1 MSAVLGVALPHHW
14 SAAPLKHVTS
24 VLSRGTAPNY
34 VDAGPV
40 RAISQASNQL
50 AGIDWRRTRFHDYDG
65 SFSGLR
71 GRLQEGD
78 VLVNSTGTGTLG
90 RVGYFSEAPDGAPC
104 MADSHVTL
112 ARAEPG
118 LLDSRFLYYWLGS
131 GTFQAYLQVVLA
143 VGATNQTELNRDR
156 LGEALTPLPPRGEQ
170 IRIAEFL
177 DAETVRIDRLLGLRE
192 GQEARL
198 EERRYA
204 SLSES
209 LLPGTLDH
217 SPGGSMYSWL
227 PDSSDGPPLVKLGYL
242 CRIQNGL
249 TVDGARNLAGDVVTR
264 PYLRVANVQAGRLE
278 LDSVSEITVPRAV
291 ADRCTLRRGD
301 VLMTEGGDLDKLGR
315 GAVWG
320 GEIPDCLH
328 QNHVFVLRPDSA
340 VLDARYLSLLTQ
352 TLHGR
357 CYFESTGS
365 KTTNLAS
372 TNSRKIL
379 SFPVP
384 LPAIERQKEL
394 VAQAEEGARVIAE
407 ARALLRRQRA
417 LLAERRQ
424 ALITAAVTGQF
435 DVSTASGRNVTDVT
449 DGVTRV

>member
-1 MSAVLGVALPHHW
+1 
-14 SAAPLKHVTS
+14 
-24 VLSRGTAPNY
+24 
-34 VDAGPV
+34 
-40 RAISQASNQL
+40 
-50 AGIDWRRTRFHDYDG
+50 
-65 SFSGLR
+65 
-71 GRLQEGD
+71 
-78 VLVNSTGTGTLG
+78 
-90 RVGYFSEAPDGAPC
+90 
-104 MADSHVTL
+104 
-112 ARAEPG
+112 
-118 LLDSRFLYYWLGS
+118 
-131 GTFQAYLQVVLA
+131 
-143 VGATNQTELNRDR
+143 
-156 LGEALTPLPPRGEQ
+156 
-170 IRIAEFL
+170 
-177 DAETVRIDRLLGLRE
+177 
-192 GQEARL
+192 
-198 EERRYA
+198 
-204 SLSES
+204 
-209 LLPGTLDH
+209 
-217 SPGGSMYSWL
+217 
-227 PDSSDGPPLVKLGYL
+227 
-242 CRIQNGL
+242 
-249 TVDGARNLAGDVVTR
+249 
-264 PYLRVANVQAGRLE
+264 
-278 LDSVSEITVPRAV
+278 
-291 ADRCTLRRGD
+291 
-301 VLMTEGGDLDKLGR
+301 MTEGGDLDKLGR

-394 VAQAEEGARVIAE
+394 VAQVEEGARVIAE